1 MSDDPAAWGA
11 VPTQKDDDPASWG
24 AKPSGGDFSWS
35 QAVTDI
41 PSEIKKEASAGAS
54 DVMAL
59 GRRGEMG
66 TMEGLMSV
74 PKAVIGAARV
84 PLSPLTG
91 AARSL
96 VGHTMANLEH
106 KAGEYIAPEIAAK
119 DDPQKMYETA
129 KGDVD
134 TAMSAMAAR
143 RPVPASGPLPPPPRT
158 IGDFDIPLTEGEATH
173 DIGRISQER
182 RALRSDAEGAR
193 AHEEAR
199 ERFANR
205 NQRIEDVRGEIGETF
220 DPAGQTIAE
229 TPHQAAELTGQ
240 SLRDTAR
247 NVRDLSRTRYDEM
260 RGLPGE
266 FEPEAF
272 TGIGNRIRTQLTHG
286 AEPVIIDERTT
297 PIAARAI
304 QDIDEQIGHLRV
316 QNLADPRGAPDPMDI
331 VGINL
336 NGVDQARKRLLT
348 FYRDA
353 RGFPPTSDQRAMQ
366 AILRSFDDQIENS
379 ITRGLFSGDERALDA
394 LREARGLH
402 SYYKRMFSP
411 QGAGDDVGQ
420 AMQRILG
427 RDGAREP
434 ATPTEIANMLYGTA
448 SVGAKGIS
456 YRLAERVRN
465 VLGDR
470 SPEWAGVKQGLWR
483 RLTEAPEGKTDWGPE
498 KVANRIAEFLNG
510 DGRAT
515 AERMFSAPERE
526 TMQRFGDVLRQTVP
540 PPGAVNYSNNVPMI
554 AQVRDG
560 LTKFMTAE
568 IGAMIGGIPGAIA
581 GWAVGTVGKPI
592 ADIAKARRIRQSMP
606 TIQESVARW
615 DRQIELALN
624 GRAPSASALTA
635 ASTNLIAKLKNVGA
649 PGELL
654 ERIRGVATTAAQNNQ
669 QKGQGKGDSEP
680 DKRTGEKPRVIMDTT
695 DWGKLHGGPVNRA
708 LGGAV
713 NHNHNPSEA
722 QKKAGNYA
730 KTHKFF
736 QGLDIT
742 IENLKGKA
750 RRGIGKDG
758 KPWSVTMPANYGYL
772 KRTEGAD
779 GDHVDCYLG
788 PSEKSD
794 QVFVVDQKDAETG
807 KFDEHKCMLGF
818 SSEKEARQTYRAGFS
833 DGKDRIKHMR
843 RMSMAEF
850 RQWLEKGDTSKEIRR
865 YATGGAVKEALPSLK
880 EHAMKGMSM
889 FKKGG
894 RVTFGKTRSRS
905 VALEISYR
913 AKRERHA
920 GRKCP

>member
-1 MSDDPAAWGA
+1 MAEKGPWDDFSAPAKAEEGGPWTEFGEK
-11 VPTQKDDDPASWG
+11 PKDDGFA
-24 AKPSGGDFSWS
+24 WS
-35 QAVTDI
+35 KAVTDI
-41 PSEIKKEASAGAS
+41 PSEIQKEASAGAA
-54 DVMAL
+54 DVKAL

-66 TMEGLMSV
+66 TMEGLMAV
-74 PKAVIGAARV
+74 PKAVVGAARV
-84 PLSPLTG
+84 PLSLLTG
-91 AARSL
+91 PARSL

-106 KAGEYIAPEIAAK
+106 KVGEYIAPEIAAK
-119 DDPQKMYETA
+119 DNPEKMYETA

-143 RPVPASGPLPPPPRT
+143 RPVPTSGPLPPPPRT
-158 IGDFDIPLTEGEATH
+158 IGDFDIPLTEGEAAR
-173 DIGRISQER
+173 DIGQIARER

-199 ERFANR
+199 DRFANR
-205 NQRIEDVRGEIGETF
+205 DQRVEEVRGEIGQTF

-229 TPHQAAELTGQ
+229 TPHQGAELAGQ
-240 SLRDTAR
+240 SLRDTAQ
-247 NVRDLSRTRYDEM
+247 NVRNLSRARYDEM
-260 RGLPGE
+260 RSLPGE

-286 AEPVIIDERTT
+286 ADPVIIDERTT

-304 QDIDEQIGHLRV
+304 QDIDEQIGHLRI

-353 RGFPPTSDQRAMQ
+353 RGFPPTPDQRAMQ
-366 AILRSFDDQIENS
+366 GILRSFDDQVENA
-379 ITRGLFSGDERALDA
+379 ITRGLFSGDDRALEA

-456 YRLAERVRN
+456 YRLADRVRQ

-515 AERMFSAPERE
+515 AERMFSAGERDTIRRYGE
-526 TMQRFGDVLRQTVP
+526 VLRQTVP

-568 IGAMIGGIPGAIA
+568 IGAMLGGIPGAIA

-592 ADIAKARRIRQSMP
+592 ADIAKARRIRQAMP
-606 TIQESVARW
+606 TVQESITRW
-615 DRQIELALN
+615 ERQIERHMN
-624 GRAPSASALTA
+624 GQSPAQAALTA
-635 ASTNLIAKLKNVGA
+635 ATTNLLGKLNAIGA

-654 ERIRGVATTAAQNNQ
+654 ERIRSVAATAAQGD
-669 QKGQGKGDSEP
+669 QKQGQGKRSNEP
-680 DKRTGEKPRVIMDTT
+680 DQGTG
-695 DWGKLHGGPVNRA
+695 GKSHGG
-708 LGGAV
+708 G
-713 NHNHNPSEA
+713 
-722 QKKAGNYA
+722 
-730 KTHKFF
+730 
-736 QGLDIT
+736 
-742 IENLKGKA
+742 
-750 RRGIGKDG
+750 
-758 KPWSVTMPANYGYL
+758 
-772 KRTEGAD
+772 
-779 GDHVDCYLG
+779 
-788 PSEKSD
+788 
-794 QVFVVDQKDAETG
+794 
-807 KFDEHKCMLGF
+807 
-818 SSEKEARQTYRAGFS
+818 
-833 DGKDRIKHMR
+833 
-843 RMSMAEF
+843 
-850 RQWLEKGDTSKEIRR
+850 IRR
-865 YATGGAVKEALPSLK
+865 ETGGAVKRALRSIQDY
-880 EHAMKGMSM
+880 AD
-889 FKKGG
+889 GG
-894 RVTFGKTRSRS
+894 
-905 VALEISYR
+905 AAEISGVGLR
-913 AKRERHA
+913 
-920 GRKCP
+920 P